1 MDTESLKPR
10 WSSARTKLALGG
22 VALLAVGA
30 AAAYAVGATR
40 PGVEMAPLTPVAIK
54 SLAAGSNVVTVK
66 GQVAEVYGSRFILA
80 DASGKTL
87 VDTGR
92 TRDFGG
98 LVTPTP
104 LVTAGQP
111 VTVQGR
117 FGNGSLRASFL
128 IGPDGKVV
136 ALRGMRGGHDRDG
149 GGRHGER
156 GWRGEGPRDEA
167 LPPVAPA
174 APAET
179 VPVPA
184 AVKL

>member
-1 MDTESLKPR
+1 MDTETPKPR
-10 WSSARTKLALGG
+10 WSPARTKLALGA
-22 VALLAVGA
+22 VALLALGA
-30 AAAYAVGATR
+30 AGAYAVGATR

-54 SLAAGSNVVTVK
+54 TLTDSSNVVTVK
-66 GQVAEVYGSRFILA
+66 GQVAEVYGSRFVLA

-92 TRDFGG
+92 ARDFGG

-111 VTVQGR
+111 VTIQGR
-117 FGNGSLRASFL
+117 FRNGSLRASFL

-149 GGRHGER
+149 GGRHRER
-156 GWRGEGPRDEA
+156 GWRGDGPSGEA
-167 LPPVAPA
+167 LPPVAPSV
-174 APAET
+174 PAET

-184 AVKL
+184 AAKL